1 MNVQCEF
8 SGKKKKKKWLVQTEA
23 QRGLSIHHLDDYLFV
38 GAQGSGDCKALLEVF
53 HETCQ
58 HLGVPIA
65 HEKTEG
71 PVTEI
76 VCLGLQINTQKQTV
90 TIPMEKLDENVK
102 KIKTMLKQKK
112 VTLKQLQ
119 SMIGSL
125 NFACRAVAPGRAFLR

>member
-1 MNVQCEF
+1 
-8 SGKKKKKKWLVQTEA
+8 
-23 QRGLSIHHLDDYLFV
+23 LFV
-38 GAQGSGDCKALLEVF
+38 GVQGSGYCKALPEVF

-76 VCLGLQINTQKQTV
+76 VFLGLQINTQKQTV
-90 TIPMEKLDENVK
+90 TIPMDKLEEMVQ

-112 VTLKQLQ
+112 VTLKQIQ

-125 NFACRAVAPGRAFLR
+125 NFAYRAVAPGRAFLRRLIGCTISLKALHHVPLIVV